1 MKAIRKADPKKRKA
15 EMYALIEQW
24 RTGNRSQRAVSE
36 DAGISFHVF
45 KYWLKKQRNE
55 QAVLR
60 EQAVDNASENK
71 NGTFLPVTVEPVTDF
86 GKLQIVY
93 PNGVAI
99 NCSQAITTKQIKEL
113 IKLF

>member
-1 MKAIRKADPKKRKA
+1 
-15 EMYALIEQW
+15 MYALIEQW
-24 RTGNRSQRAVSE
+24 RTGNKSQKAVSE
-36 DAGISFHVF
+36 EAGISFHVF

-71 NGTFLPVTVEPVTDF
+71 HGTILPVTVEPSSDF
-86 GKLQIVY
+86 GELQIVY
-93 PNGVAI
+93 PNGVEI
-99 NCSQAITTKQIKEL
+99 KCSHTLTSNQVKEL